1 MNRKPNKNE
10 VFMQKILLVLILGTL
25 VAIFMFAYQEADKY
39 SEWQSPSSVTESLAI
54 DMTEYLAEEGLLYPS
69 NDLDDPLLDHRVVVI
84 NNAIN
89 EHTSKEV
96 VRKLLYL
103 NSLDNTL
110 PITLYISTQG
120 GWYDSAF
127 TIIETFHAIDAPVN
141 TICTGGCYSA
151 GAVLVASG
159 TGERSAFPT
168 SLFSMH
174 ISYGSNGTDQ
184 PFGTPEDRENEYIQ
198 KITKLPAS
206 WFPLE
211 HDRSYYL
218 SVEQALEYGLI
229 DEIKP
234 FKDDKPA
241 KVQQEKAPSK
251 HLLKRSKSESPVENE

>member
-1 MNRKPNKNE
+1 
-10 VFMQKILLVLILGTL
+10 MQKIFLVLILGTL

-54 DMTEYLAEEGLLYPS
+54 NMTEYLAEEGLLYPS
-69 NDLDDPLLDHRVVVI
+69 NDLDDPLLEHRVIVI

-89 EHTSKEV
+89 EQTSKEV

-103 NSLDNTL
+103 NSQDNTL
-110 PITLYISTQG
+110 PVTLYVSTQG

-127 TIIETFHAIDAPVN
+127 TIIETFHAIEAPVN

-159 TGERSAFPT
+159 TGERSAFST

-174 ISYGSNGTDQ
+174 ISYGSNGTNQ
-184 PFGTPEDRENEYIQ
+184 SFGTPEDRENEYIQ
-198 KITKLPAS
+198 KITKLPES

-211 HDRSYYL
+211 DDRSYYL
-218 SVEQALEYGLI
+218 NVEQALEYGLI
-229 DEIKP
+229 DRIRPYKGENLLP
-234 FKDDKPA
+234 
-241 KVQQEKAPSK
+241 KVQQEAPPSE
-251 HLLKRSKSESPVENE
+251 HQIKRPTSRSPVEKE

>member
-1 MNRKPNKNE
+1 
-10 VFMQKILLVLILGTL
+10 MQKILLVLILGTL
-25 VAIFMFAYQEADKY
+25 VAIFMFAYQEADKF
-39 SEWQSPSSVTESLAI
+39 SEWQSPSAVTENLAI

-103 NSLDNTL
+103 DAVDNTL

-127 TIIETFHAIDAPVN
+127 TIIETFHAIGAPVN
-141 TICTGGCYSA
+141 TVCTGGCYSA

-159 TGERSAFPT
+159 TGTRSAFPT

-184 PFGTPEDRENEYIQ
+184 PFGRAQDRENEYIQ
-198 KITKLPAS
+198 RISKLPAS
-206 WFPLE
+206 WFPLDD
-211 HDRSYYL
+211 DRSYYL

-251 HLLKRSKSESPVENE
+251 NLIKRSKSKSSEETE